1 MSGGGARIF
10 PLPGTPGVRERAR
23 VRELRDRARRL
34 RREQTDAER
43 TLWRRLRARELAG
56 VKFRRQYVIDS
67 FIVDFCCPE
76 HKLVVEVDGG
86 QHAMSAKADERR
98 TAFLAQRGYR
108 VLRFWDHDVLTNG
121 DAVLQ
126 QIMAAL
132 IDPHPSPLPEGR
144 G

>member
-1 MSGGGARIF
+1 M
-10 PLPGTPGVRERAR
+10 
-23 VRELRDRARRL
+23 RELRDRARRL

-43 TLWRRLRARELAG
+43 TLWRRLRARQLSG
-56 VKFRRQYVIDS
+56 VKFRRQYVIDR

-76 HKLVVEVDGG
+76 HKLVVELDGG
-86 QHAMSAKADERR
+86 QHAMSAKADGRR
-98 TAFLAQRGYR
+98 TALLAQRGYR
-108 VLRFWDHDVLTNG
+108 VLRFWDHDVLTNR
-121 DAVLQ
+121 DAILQ